1 MSKERMLQSKTLIQQ
16 KRYDEAYEI
25 LITVDHPKAE
35 EWMAKIEQMSGRTHN
50 AFSHPSHD
58 PFDGATPSG
67 AASIY
72 TWGQPEPEESQPE
85 YNFGYPF
92 GALFADEQQPS
103 HATSGSAAAS
113 PSPIQPETQK
123 SMAGEFIFYAL
134 IGIMGLAIVIVGGM
148 FLLPRLTVVEDLSG
162 CGAQDWWGEAQA
174 SLDPMYR
181 LMLSAGSPE
190 QLGNLVNLLNDV
202 RNGRE
207 VYRTVTYPACAQAAH
222 EAMLAVYDNA
232 IEGLRI
238 YDVMNW
244 LGSTGAFR
252 QAVADAREAEAQLAA
267 LNIQMRGRDAT
278 FFDQVSGEC
287 PALAWTMEVA
297 ISDEGFFQVAFEGNN
312 AFENFAEYRLTLQV
326 EIRRLNEVA
335 TPPCLESAR
344 RSLVAAAE
352 SFKGAFDAAYGN
364 DVNGI
369 YYHIENYD
377 THLNSYE
384 SAMSGVGFPVVFDDL
399 E

>member
-1 MSKERMLQSKTLIQQ
+1 MSKERMLQAKALIQQ

-35 EWMAKIEQMSGRTHN
+35 AWMAKIEQMSGRTHN
-50 AFSHPSHD
+50 AFANPSHD
-58 PFDGATPSG
+58 PFDGAAPAS
-67 AASIY
+67 AASTY
-72 TWGQPEPEESQPE
+72 TWGQPEPEDSHTE
-85 YNFGYPF
+85 YNYGYPF
-92 GALFADEQQPS
+92 GALFPEEDQAAS
-103 HATSGSAAAS
+103 AASSAATSSPTQSA
-113 PSPIQPETQK
+113 PQK
-123 SMAGEFIFYAL
+123 SMSGEFIFYAL
-134 IGIMGLAIVIVGGM
+134 IGIIGLAIVVIAAM
-148 FLLPRLTVVEDLSG
+148 FLLPRLLVVEDLSG

-174 SLDPMYR
+174 SLDPLYT
-181 LMLSAGSPE
+181 LMLNAGSPE
-190 QLGNLVNLLNDV
+190 RLGNLVDLLNTV

-222 EAMLAVYDNA
+222 QAMLAVYDNA

-238 YDVMNW
+238 YDVTNW

-252 QAVADAREAEAQLAA
+252 RAVADARAAEAQLAA
-267 LNIQMRGRDAT
+267 LNIQMRGSDAS

-297 ISDEGFFQVAFEGNN
+297 ISDEGFFQVAFEGNS

-326 EIRRLNEVA
+326 EIRRLSEVP
-335 TPPCLESAR
+335 TPSCLETAR
-344 RSLVAAAE
+344 QSLVAAAE

-369 YYHIENYD
+369 YFHIENYD
-377 THLNSYE
+377 THLNNYE
-384 SAMSGVGFPVVFDDL
+384 NAMSGVGFPVVFDDL